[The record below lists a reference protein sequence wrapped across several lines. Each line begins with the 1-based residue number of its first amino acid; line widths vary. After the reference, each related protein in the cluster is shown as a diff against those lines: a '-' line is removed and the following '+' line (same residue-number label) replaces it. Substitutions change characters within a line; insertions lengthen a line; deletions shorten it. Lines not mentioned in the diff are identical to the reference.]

1 MEDQTNA
8 EEDMDD
14 EEFEEF
20 IPDPE
25 ARIAATTMKYPPIE
39 FEDPVK
45 YEGESQ

>member
-8 EEDMDD
+8 EDD
-14 EEFEEF
+14 EEF